1 MTNKVKNLL
10 NLLNSLCEKL
20 DNNYMINN
28 GGCCYV
34 AYLLAKE
41 LEDLNIP
48 YKFITRDGTY
58 HCTIEVEGKL
68 INPIDEEDDI
78 NAYDDDKSDY
88 MSEDILEFYENESWN
103 DTYSRKWNLI
113 VKTIIHSKIKR
124 FIDENS
130 RK

>member
-20 DNNYMINN
+20 DNNYQINS

-48 YKFITRDGTY
+48 YKFITQDGTY

-78 NAYDDDKSDY
+78 NAYDYDKSDY

-124 FIDENS
+124 FINENS